1 MLLKAAGC
9 IVSYWFE
16 QMNYTYKKIWLIAF
30 PVMMSIL
37 IEQLINITDALFLG
51 HVGDVELGASALAG
65 IWFLAIYMLGFGFS
79 LGLQVVIAR
88 RNGEQQYAETGKT
101 FFQGLFFLLILAVL
115 LCLLSKIFSPVLLKH
130 LITSDDVYNAVIRY
144 LDWRIWGLLFSF
156 PFLALRSFLVGIT
169 QTKALNM
176 AAFTAV
182 LMNIP
187 MNWLLIFGLDMGIS
201 GVAIASSFAEMCS
214 LAVLAA
220 YMFRHIDKKVYGLY
234 WRIDITVLKEVFSV
248 SVWSMLQFFTSVA
261 IWFLFFVAIERLGET
276 ELAVS
281 NIVRSVSALFS
292 VIVNALAGVT
302 GSLVSNLIGAG
313 EKKQVFPLC
322 HKIIRLGYAIGI
334 PLIVF
339 ALFFHQHII
348 GAYTENPAIIQL
360 AWPPFLVML
369 LNYFFALP
377 GYVYLN
383 AATGTGATRTVF
395 IFQVITT
402 IAYLFCLWGLDF
414 CDAPLAAYWAV
425 EYLYVMLLGTQ
436 AVIYLKYKQ
445 Y

>member
-1 MLLKAAGC
+1 
-9 IVSYWFE
+9 
-16 QMNYTYKKIWLIAF
+16 MNFTYKKIWLIVF

-88 RNGEQQYAETGKT
+88 RNGEQRFEETGKT
-101 FFQGLFFLLILAVL
+101 FFQGLFFLLVLATF
-115 LCLLSKIFSPVLLKH
+115 LCLLSKTLSPVLLKR
-130 LITSDDVYNAVIRY
+130 LINSDDVYNAAIHY

-156 PFLALRSFLVGIT
+156 PFLGLRSFLVGIT
-169 QTKALNM
+169 TTKALNK

-182 LMNIP
+182 LVNIP
-187 MNWLLIFGLDMGIS
+187 TNWLLIFGFDMGIK
-201 GVAIASSFAEMCS
+201 GAAIASSFAEMCS
-214 LAVLAA
+214 LVVLTT
-220 YMFRHIDKKVYGLY
+220 YIFRHIDKKVYGLC
-234 WRIDITVLKEVFSV
+234 WHIDIKILKEVFSI
-248 SVWSMLQFFTSVA
+248 SVWSMLQLFTSVA
-261 IWFLFFVAIERLGET
+261 IWFLFFLAIERLGET

-313 EKKQVFPLC
+313 EKGKVFQLC

-334 PLIVF
+334 PLITI
-339 ALFFHQHII
+339 ALLFHQSII
-348 GAYTENPAIIQL
+348 MAYTENSVIVQIARL
-360 AWPPFLVML
+360 PFITML

-383 AATGTGATRTVF
+383 ATTGTGATRTVF
-395 IFQVITT
+395 IFQAITT
-402 IAYLFCLWGLDF
+402 IAYLFCLWELSHLYV
-414 CDAPLAAYWAV
+414 PLATYWAV
-425 EYLYVMLLGTQ
+425 EYLYVILLGVQ
-436 AVIYLKYKQ
+436 SVIYLKYKH